1 MQSCYTVPFKKD
13 VISVSLRLSVS
24 VADDKGHISSC
35 VMTEILPENK
45 QEQRPEEMYQ
55 RFK

>member
-1 MQSCYTVPFKKD
+1 MPFKKD
-13 VISVSLRLSVS
+13 VISVSLLLSVS